1 VIGTAIFAAQHLYLV
16 ISMGPIPGI
25 SSVLLA
31 VFLTFPL
38 ALLFERGGNSI
49 AGPVVLH
56 TSPNA
61 PIMLF
66 ALPPEAMGSILL
78 PHMAVVLVSMY
89 LSFAFSGWL
98 GAPAPARPQP
108 AA

>member
-1 VIGTAIFAAQHLYLV
+1 MIGAAIFAAQHLYIIV
-16 ISMGPIPGI
+16 STGPVPGI
-25 SSVLLA
+25 AAVLLA

-56 TSPNA
+56 TSSNA

-66 ALPPEAMGSILL
+66 ALPSEAMGSILL

-89 LSFAFSGWL
+89 LSFAFVGWL
-98 GAPAPARPQP
+98 GSPATAEPQP